1 MSVPA
6 ENWEV
11 GVGQCST
18 DAVEGV
24 PVPVLPVLEP
34 HVDVDGA
41 GAPLLEPQLGHV
53 GPDGQGA
60 VDLCV
65 HVNPE
70 KIMT

>member
-34 HVDVDGA
+34 DVHVDLA
-41 GAPLLEPQLGHV
+41 ALLLLEAELS
-53 GPDGQGA
+53 D
-60 VDLCV
+60 
-65 HVNPE
+65 
-70 KIMT
+70 I